1 MRNVERKHILELFQ
15 VMPMVIDQNILKF
28 VQTKNVNIMMDK
40 TESNWKKFWNRWD
53 KKTSGLQEWIYFREF
68 KLEFCELLLKEEK
81 KAEKDVELLK
91 EYMNKLTKNG
101 KNPTHKIFVNLVEQ
115 GKRDGRRVFAIK
127 MRKTIEEKK

>member
-1 MRNVERKHILELFQ
+1 MTEL
-15 VMPMVIDQNILKF
+15 
-28 VQTKNVNIMMDK
+28 
-40 TESNWKKFWNRWD
+40 NWKKFW
-53 KKTSGLQEWIYFREF
+53 KKYDFVFGDRTDWYSL
-68 KLEFCELLLKEEK
+68 KKEFCVLLLEEEK
-81 KAEKDVELLK
+81 EAEKDVELLK

>member
-1 MRNVERKHILELFQ
+1 MEGGIE
-15 VMPMVIDQNILKF
+15 M
-28 VQTKNVNIMMDK
+28 
-40 TESNWKKFWNRWD
+40 TESDWKKFWGKWQEKFIKVNR
-53 KKTSGLQEWIYFREF
+53 TSQAGVLWGLF
-68 KLEFCELLLKEEK
+68 KMGFCKRLLEEEK